1 MLPLSS
7 IFLILSMIME
17 NGCGGGWTLY
27 VPLSGSI
34 AHPGSAVD
42 LIIFAIHLAGVSS
55 LSSAVNFIGT
65 VIGMRW
71 GIDPYQYWS
80 TLPLYTWSIFVT
92 AWLLAL
98 SIPVLAGA
106 VTMLLLDRHFN
117 TAFYDPYGGGDPL
130 LFQHLFWFF
139 GHPEVYILILPGFGL
154 ISELVSKYSRNSIF
168 GKEAMI

>member
-1 MLPLSS
+1 M
-7 IFLILSMIME
+7 IFLVLTMIIE

-27 VPLSGSI
+27 VPLSGLI
-34 AHPGSAVD
+34 AHPGSALE

-55 LSSAVNFIGT
+55 LLGAINFIST

-71 GIDPYQYWS
+71 AIDPCQYWS
-80 TLPLYTWSIFVT
+80 WLPLFSWSVFVT

-98 SIPVLAGA
+98 SIPVLAGC
-106 VTMLLLDRHFN
+106 VSMLLLDRQFN

-139 GHPEVYILILPGFGL
+139 GHPEVYILILPAFGL
-154 ISELVSKYSRNSIF
+154 ISELAAIYSRNQIF